1 MKRTA
6 ALFVAAPVLL
16 LSGACGSGDSGGT
29 RHAAAVPVESSVSA
43 APAAVP
49 SATATTADPAAQRRP
64 EYEKITDEIKRGFQQ
79 AEIPVQLDR
88 DTDPY
93 HYCLIN
99 RYRIYPKAGH
109 TRARE
114 SVVGFLRGEGWRSDT
129 TAGTDETHL
138 TRNGWDLFVTRVT
151 DIPGDAGVPYESL
164 TVSAD
169 CNHPRS

>member
-29 RHAAAVPVESSVSA
+29 RHAAAPVDSSVSA

-49 SATATTADPAAQRRP
+49 SATATTVDPAVQRRP
-64 EYEKITDEIKRGFQQ
+64 EYEKITDEIKRGFQRAQ
-79 AEIPVQLDR
+79 IPVQLDR

-93 HYCLIN
+93 HYCSIS

-109 TRARE
+109 SRVRE
-114 SVVGFLRGEGWRSDT
+114 SVVTFLRGEGWRSGT

-138 TRNGWDLFVTRVT
+138 TRNGWDLFITRVT
-151 DIPGDAGVPYESL
+151 DIPSDVGVPYESL
-164 TVSAD
+164 SVSAN
-169 CNHPRS
+169 CNHPRG